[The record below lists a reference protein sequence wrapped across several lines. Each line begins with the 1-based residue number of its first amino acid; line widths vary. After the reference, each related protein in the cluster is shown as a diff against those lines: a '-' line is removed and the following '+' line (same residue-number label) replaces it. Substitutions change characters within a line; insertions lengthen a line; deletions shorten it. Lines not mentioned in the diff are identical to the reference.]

1 MFKDLLG
8 KSDNPTVKLY
18 ASGEPPLETVS
29 KENVEIFAAGTWNGD
44 KYTVADLQSMVE
56 AFSRCGFQPPIKAG
70 HEGGQEADE
79 KTRMRVFGEPALGYV
94 RALRVAG
101 DRLYADLCNIPKRFA
116 KLLDAKA
123 FNRISSEIYWNFKDE
138 SSGATYPRVL
148 KAIAFLGAK
157 IPALT
162 SLKAIESLYEL
173 TEAGG
178 LLAYDNKIEF
188 HVYDYGMADCVVEKR
203 GDKYVLV
210 NKEGEVKGSY
220 DTEAEALAAKEAKPK
235 ADKEMGRSGGVMEKT
250 YEEIKAEIQADY
262 EKKIAD
268 AVADAVAK
276 GKAEAKAEAK
286 SEIEAQYSAK
296 IEGQAEEIKML
307 QRKNRSDNI
316 AARVT
321 KLKAAGKLPHV
332 WEKKL
337 VAVFEA
343 LPDEAMHK
351 YYDGE
356 GKPVEEKLTE
366 TLWTLFENSP
376 VSIFSTLT
384 SKDPEEKGDPNA
396 DPINEVESRV
406 QEYMKS
412 SGEKD
417 LQAAYS
423 HVLKADP
430 VLRKAYDS
438 KVVGRT
444 H

>member
-8 KSDNPTVKLY
+8 KSDNPAKVKLY

-70 HEGGQEADE
+70 HESGQEADE

-123 FNRISSEIYWNFKDE
+123 FNRISSEIYWNYKDE

-173 TEAGG
+173 TETGG
-178 LLAYDNKIEF
+178 LLAYDNQIEF
-188 HVYDYGMADCVVEKR
+188 HVYDYNDMADCVVEKR

-268 AVADAVAK
+268 AAAR
-276 GKAEAKAEAK
+276 AKAEV
-286 SEIEAQYSAK
+286 EAQYSAQLQ
-296 IEGQAEEIKML
+296 GQAEEIKNL
-307 QRKNRSDNI
+307 QRKNRTDSI
-316 AARVT
+316 AARVG
-321 KLKAAGKLPHV
+321 KLKAAGKLPRV
-332 WEKKL
+332 WEQKL

-356 GKPVEEKLTE
+356 GKAVEEKLTE
-366 TLWTLFENSP
+366 TLWSLFENSP
-376 VSIFSTLT
+376 VSIFSSLT
-384 SKDPEEKGDPNA
+384 TRDPEEKGDPNA

-406 QEYMKS
+406 QDYMKS

-430 VLRKAYDS
+430 TLRKAYDA